1 MKNLA
6 ALRILLSPN
15 LLSGSLKF
23 HYQFVWG
30 SRKLQPERKERMS
43 LNHKLRRY
51 DQKYI
56 FQRKIIFSQLTEL
69 YIFRFYCLLRTII
82 ITL

>member
-6 ALRILLSPN
+6 ALSILFSPN

-43 LNHKLRRY
+43 LNHKSRRC
-51 DQKYI
+51 DQKNI
-56 FQRKIIFSQLTEL
+56 FQRKIIFSQLTKL
-69 YIFRFYCLLRTII
+69 DLFDLK
-82 ITL
+82 